1 VEEVAMNKI
10 LVALDGSPRAPI
22 VLAKAVETARAA
34 GVRLV
39 LLRAIGLPAEIPQN
53 FWQSTDESLFELLER
68 HAKAYLAQCE
78 ELVPE
83 ETRGGQMVVVSSPWQ
98 AICETARSLRV
109 DLVIIGSHGYSG
121 MDRLLGTTAAKVVNH
136 APCSVLVVRDTHA
149 DVAPS

>member
-10 LVALDGSPRAPI
+10 LVALDGSPRAPL
-22 VLAKAVETARAA
+22 VLAKAVEAARAA

-39 LLRAIGLPAEIPQN
+39 LLRAIGLPAEIPRN